1 MAGVII
7 FDPDNPEVG
16 LSTGDEVA
24 VNTYLDIQNDTLYF
38 TDGLNIYEW
47 EGEATGLRKV
57 FTWRSGEIRLPYP
70 VNLGAALV
78 EVEGAGIGAEGY
90 TVSIGNQPGDALYN
104 DVLFY
109 AEYEGNDNDFAYTE
123 LSPFAEAGT
132 FRSNT
137 SETRI
142 ETSLPILDTSSL
154 FLSGIDDPGSGVSFP
169 LDAANET
176 AWDASGKYMTAEF
189 TFRFDTVPSS
199 TAHDYQVMLVGDTDF
214 NLVQLLFEWSAGNG
228 VFMRAGFADSGNI
241 INIDPDPVSGTDYFV
256 VIEGDYTGGAS
267 NGVERVWFGTVGG
280 GTATLV
286 NTSTGLTAKDPTS
299 LFTNNIFVGMGNSF
313 TKNFPGRID
322 FTRITVSNTAR
333 YGTGSTINFPTNR
346 YAQLPITGTTYDVTF
361 RLYADNVLKH
371 TQIVADNEPFR
382 LPGGYLSNIYSVEI
396 ESAIPITRVSV
407 AENIF
412 ELTEG

>member
-90 TVSIGNQPGDALYN
+90 TVTIGSQPGDAAYN
-104 DVLFY
+104 NVVFLAD
-109 AEYEGNDNDFAYTE
+109 YEGPDNAQTYTE
-123 LSPFAEAGT
+123 LSKFTESATFAGGT
-132 FRSNT
+132 TESRL
-137 SETRI
+137 
-142 ETSLPILDTSSL
+142 ETSDPIYGTSSL
-154 FLSGIDDPGSGVSFP
+154 WLSGTDDPSSEVTFP
-169 LDAANET
+169 LAPANES
-176 AWDASGKYMTAEF
+176 AWDGTGTYMTAEWS
-189 TFRFDTVPSS
+189 FRPTRVPTTSL
-199 TAHDYQVMLVGDTDF
+199 DDQYIMEVGDSDF
-214 NLVQLLFEWSAGNG
+214 QILRLAMEWSSGSG
-228 VFMRAGFADSGNI
+228 MYIRCGFANSGAI
-241 INIDPDPVSGTDYFV
+241 IDIADWTNGEEYFV
-256 VIEGDYTGGAS
+256 VCEADYTGGPGA
-267 NGVERVWFGTVGG
+267 GVERVWVGTVASGQM
-280 GTATLV
+280 TLV
-286 NTSTGLTAKDPTS
+286 NTQSGLTAKDPTS
-299 LFTNNIFVGMGNSF
+299 LFTNTIHVGNSSSF
-313 TKNFPGRID
+313 DNFEGQID
-322 FTRITVSNTAR
+322 FTRVTVGTQR
-333 YGTGSTINFPTNR
+333 YGTASTVNIPPR
-346 YAQLPITGTTYDVTF
+346 YTQAPVAGTTYDVTF